1 MKIQNKLKNILICVL
16 LIGTLAGCSAQSKL
30 FAYSTDSRLMR
41 DVSLVGQLENGL
53 LIYSWGWSDEARAF
67 DPRYGASEAE
77 QGHAGI
83 GFVAQD
89 IAKIYPTAVQEGRDG
104 YLMIDA
110 KALAAEDGFMRA
122 KLTAV
127 DRSERCTRIVDTRF
141 TICF

>member
-1 MKIQNKLKNILICVL
+1 MKIQNKLKNILMCVV
-16 LIGTLAGCSAQSKL
+16 LIGPLSGCSTQSKL

-41 DVSLVGQLENGL
+41 DVVPVGHLENGL
-53 LIYSWGWSDEARAF
+53 LIYSWDWNDEARAL
-67 DPRYGASEAE
+67 DRRYGASEAE